1 MPRTQEKTLHS
12 KQCSAREWVSQTALP
27 LWIYDHTQS
36 EDKTTSTELK
46 ELLSILLW
54 KSWGNHCFMP
64 LQNYLKALHEA
75 ILSQKFAGM
84 WTKLPMLFNLIS
96 VTFSISCNLRLY
108 WLESH
113 FRYTETEVQ
122 SVKRLKHFNSS
133 LVAKSVLNLLFL
145 SPKFAFSMSMFYLIL
160 LTMCYIYFHILSW
173 RSWLKYFVWRA
184 RYKYISILK

>member
-1 MPRTQEKTLHS
+1 MQENERPKLLCHYESMTTPNQKIKPL
-12 KQCSAREWVSQTALP
+12 LP
-27 LWIYDHTQS
+27 LLIT
-36 EDKTTSTELK
+36 LK

-75 ILSQKFAGM
+75 ILSQKFTGM

-108 WLESH
+108 CLESH

-145 SPKFAFSMSMFYLIL
+145 PPKFAFPTSMFYLIL
-160 LTMCYIYFHILSW
+160 LTMCYIYFQILS
-173 RSWLKYFVWRA
+173 
-184 RYKYISILK
+184 